1 MFEGRAL
8 QSVVHNRVVP
18 DSLLRT
24 HSLTGPD
31 YFSPFVFKVFEFLCL
46 EKLGR

>member
-18 DSLLRT
+18 DSLLRID
-24 HSLTGPD
+24 S
-31 YFSPFVFKVFEFLCL
+31 YIRVFPFQQAELVP
-46 EKLGR
+46 